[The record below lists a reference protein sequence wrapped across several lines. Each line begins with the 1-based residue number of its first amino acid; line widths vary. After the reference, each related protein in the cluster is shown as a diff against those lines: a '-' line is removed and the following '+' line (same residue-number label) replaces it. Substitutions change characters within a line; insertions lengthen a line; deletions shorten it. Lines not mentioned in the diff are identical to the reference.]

1 MDIKDI
7 NLLHRFVGAV
17 EGVALVLP
25 ESAQSLIYDYL
36 EVVNGILDKE
46 EQEGKTE

>member
-1 MDIKDI
+1 MDTKDI

-17 EGVALVLP
+17 EGVALTLP

-36 EVVNGILDKE
+36 EVVNAILDRE
-46 EQEGKTE
+46 EKGGAE